1 MTMIAVQVVDVLAVP
16 HARVPA
22 RVAVLL
28 IVTGSGW
35 CPVAAVIGAPFVER
49 DRAFRASARCLSR
62 SAHRYSPDG
71 GCGVAAA
78 SGRIR
83 NRGEAGFATPS
94 LPGASTGM
102 HAVVAPG

>member
-71 GCGVAAA
+71 GCGVAA
-78 SGRIR
+78 GLW
-83 NRGEAGFATPS
+83 PDPQ
-94 LPGASTGM
+94 PG
-102 HAVVAPG
+102 